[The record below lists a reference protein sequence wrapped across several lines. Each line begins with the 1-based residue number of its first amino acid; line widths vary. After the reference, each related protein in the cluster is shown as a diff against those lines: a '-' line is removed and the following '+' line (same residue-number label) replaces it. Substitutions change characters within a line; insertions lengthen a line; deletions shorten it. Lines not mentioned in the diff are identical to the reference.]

1 MFEVSS
7 RRDSQRSAHSAMRGY
22 GAGAGDGTHGPPHTG
37 QLRRMV
43 ATADRSPARYTFE
56 LKLAEVPSGPLNSEL
71 ELLAATRPHIECDR
85 AGGGPVSYDC
95 RRGFLRSR
103 LVPACLRSRTTRMA
117 VAFLALRLAV
127 LLRRRRNDRIQRHDR
142 PFRSR
147 VQRPR

>member
-1 MFEVSS
+1 M
-7 RRDSQRSAHSAMRGY
+7 
-22 GAGAGDGTHGPPHTG
+22 
-37 QLRRMV
+37 

-103 LVPACLRSRTTRMA
+103 LVAARLRSPTTRTAEAWSMERKRA
-117 VAFLALRLAV
+117 EIGRAHV
-127 LLRRRRNDRIQRHDR
+127 
-142 PFRSR
+142 
-147 VQRPR
+147 